1 MTNLELHNILFLRS
15 NCYKLSI
22 KFDHAK
28 LFDELNTYQHELV
41 KYNPK
46 KNIERYGLS
55 ITSLDGNITGVPD
68 LDSLSEYNKLNN
80 TNYTELDFN
89 TPTKIYHETSIKN
102 IIKPFISWIG
112 RSHAIYLMPGSF
124 FPPHVD
130 TDGFS
135 IDTFRILIP
144 LKNSNYPKCAFLL
157 GDKLLQFEYG
167 FMYVINTAIEHSIF
181 AMEKNTNVVFNIAL
195 CYDSVKKVQEF
206 IAT

>member
-1 MTNLELHNILFLRS
+1 MTNLELYKILFLRS

-22 KFDHAK
+22 EVDHAK
-28 LFDELNTYQHELV
+28 LFDELNTYQHALV
-41 KYNPK
+41 KYNPR
-46 KNIERYGLS
+46 KNIERYGLP

-68 LDSLSEYNKLNN
+68 LDSLGEYNKLNN

-144 LKNSNYPKCAFLL
+144 LKNSN
-157 GDKLLQFEYG
+157 
-167 FMYVINTAIEHSIF
+167 SI
-181 AMEKNTNVVFNIAL
+181 KNIKS
-195 CYDSVKKVQEF
+195 Y
-206 IAT
+206 

>member
-1 MTNLELHNILFLRS
+1 MTNLELYKILFLRS

-22 KFDHAK
+22 EVDHAK
-28 LFDELNTYQHELV
+28 LFDELNTYQHALV
-41 KYNPK
+41 KYNPR
-46 KNIERYGLS
+46 KNIERYGLP

-68 LDSLSEYNKLNN
+68 LDSLGEYNKLNN

-167 FMYVINTAIEHSIF
+167 FMYVINTAIELSIF

-195 CYDSVKKVQEF
+195 CYDSVKNVQEF